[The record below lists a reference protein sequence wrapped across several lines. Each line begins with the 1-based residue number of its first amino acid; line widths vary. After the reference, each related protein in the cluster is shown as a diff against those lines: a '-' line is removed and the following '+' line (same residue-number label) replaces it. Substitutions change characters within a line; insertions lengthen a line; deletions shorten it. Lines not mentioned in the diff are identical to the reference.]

1 MPDSREL
8 QIQPTPGVVGASR
21 VLPVRSEGAVSTPG
35 KAPADVGA
43 QGAAATTGGNLRA
56 AYAQFVFNPDTHDVV
71 LRVRDSATDEVLSE
85 FPSAQIQAMSKS
97 LRDYAETLARQ
108 RLALRGESA
117 T

>member
-21 VLPVRSEGAVSTPG
+21 VLPVRSDRAVGTPG
-35 KAPADVGA
+35 KPPADAGA
-43 QGAAATTGGNLRA
+43 QDAAATTGGNLRA
-56 AYAQFVFNPDTHDVV
+56 AYAQYLVNPVI
-71 LRVRDSATDEVLSE
+71 RVRDSATDEVLSE

>member
-1 MPDSREL
+1 MTDSREL

-21 VLPVRSEGAVSTPG
+21 VLPVRSDKAVGTPG
-35 KAPADVGA
+35 KPPVDAGA
-43 QGAAATTGGNLRA
+43 QDAAATTGGNLRA
-56 AYAQFVFNPDTHDVV
+56 AYAQFVFDVDTHDVV